1 MDEVRYWLDEIKEA
15 KKREKDFRKNGDKIL
30 KTYQGEKT
38 PFNILYSN
46 TETLLP
52 ALFSDLPKPVI
63 TRRFKDDDPLGK
75 IAAEAG
81 TRCLEYLLDTDID
94 EYDSFSDAMED
105 VTLDGLLPGR
115 GNCSV
120 KYESDDDVT
129 WETVCPDVRDWK
141 RVYYGYAKKWSRV
154 PWVAYEEY
162 LDEDECKDLFPE
174 KVGDLVFMEGE
185 EEEDEKREEK
195 KGKKKTALIYQIWV
209 KKDRTIKYISP
220 QYKEGVLKEDED
232 PLSLTGFFN
241 CPKPVQFV
249 KKPSDLVPT
258 ALYTLYENQAEELNK
273 IQGRINKMVDA
284 IKARGIYAGNLGE
297 ELENMF
303 AEADNAFV
311 PTDDTGSLMD
321 GGLDKSIWFWPVD
334 KLIIV
339 LQQLYQARESCK
351 SVIYEITGISDI
363 VRGQSVAS
371 ETLGAQKIKESWG
384 TMRLKR
390 LQKEVQRYA
399 LDVMKLMLEV
409 ASTKFSEETWKKMTM
424 LPYPT
429 KKEKEKAQGQLKAMQ
444 EQHQQQVMTAQQ
456 QGMQPEP
463 FEPPQE
469 LVQAA
474 QSPSWAEIID
484 VLQDDFQRSYR
495 LDIETNSTLDV
506 EATEDKQMVGEFMN
520 ALGQVMAGLSNSPD
534 IPFEAKKSI
543 ILAVMKRFRFG
554 REVEDELKSMKQQQ
568 PQIPPQIQQQIQQ
581 QQKQIEQGQQQIQ
594 KEQEKIRQEE
604 QKLEVEKQQL
614 KFEREMAKLEQ
625 KHREDLMKMKDE
637 MEKTTIVTEI
647 ESIMQ
652 KEQQKLQSLVDKSIS
667 RIEQTYKKVS

>member
-1 MDEVRYWLDEIKEA
+1 MDEVRYWLDEIKDA
-15 KKREKDFRKNGDKIL
+15 QKREKDFRDKGEKIL
-30 KTYQGEKT
+30 ETYEGKNT

-63 TRRFKDDDPLGK
+63 SRRYKDDDPLGK
-75 IAAEAG
+75 VVSEASQ
-81 TRCLEYLLDTDID
+81 RVLEYLLDTDID
-94 EYDSFSDAMED
+94 EYDSFSSAMED

-120 KYESDDDVT
+120 KYESDDEVT

-162 LDEDECKDLFPE
+162 LDEDECKKLFE
-174 KVGDLVFMEGE
+174 DKAKDLVFMEGE
-185 EEEDEKREEK
+185 EEEDEKRDEN
-195 KGKKKTALIYQIWV
+195 KGKKKTALIYQIWE
-209 KKDRTIKYISP
+209 KKTRTIKYVSP
-220 QYKEGVLKEDED
+220 QYKEGLLREDED
-232 PLSLTGFFN
+232 PLNLSGFFN
-241 CPKPVQFV
+241 CPKPIQFV
-249 KKPSDLVPT
+249 KKPSDLTPT
-258 ALYTLYENQAEELNK
+258 ALYTLYENQAKELNS
-273 IQGRINKMVDA
+273 IQMRINKMVEA

-311 PTDDTGSLMD
+311 PTDDSASLMD
-321 GGLDKSIWFWPVD
+321 GGLDKAIWFWPVD

-409 ASTKFSEETWKKMTM
+409 AATKFSEETWKKMTM

-429 KKEKEKAQGQLKAMQ
+429 TEEKEQAQRQLENLQA
-444 EQHQQQVMTAQQ
+444 QHQQQMMIAQQ

-463 FEPPQE
+463 FNPPKE
-469 LVQAA
+469 LMQAA
-474 QSPSWAEIID
+474 QSPSWGEILE
-484 VLQDDFQRSYR
+484 VLNDDFQRSYR

-543 ILAVMKRFRFG
+543 ILAVTKRFRFG
-554 REVEDELKSMKQQQ
+554 REVEDELKSMQQQQ
-568 PQIPPQIQQQIQQ
+568 PQIPPQIQQQIQE
-581 QQKQIEQGQQQIQ
+581 QQKQIQQAQQKIQ
-594 KEQEKIRQEE
+594 QEQEKLKQEE
-604 QKLEVEKQQL
+604 QKIKEDKQQL
-614 KFEREMAKLEQ
+614 AFEKKLAALEA
-625 KHREDLMKMKDE
+625 KHREDLMRAKDQID
-637 MEKTTIVTEI
+637 KTG
-647 ESIMQ
+647 IMADLEVFFT
-652 KEQQKLQSLVDKSIS
+652 KQQNKIQSMVDKGVA
-667 RIEQTYKKVS
+667 RIEKVA